1 MRKLIVSTYMTLDGI
16 IQPLDWSGQS
26 SSEAALRERGA
37 YARDVLFE
45 ADALLLGRE
54 TYEIF
59 AEAWSSRTAADDG
72 PGEEGFID
80 RINSMPKYV
89 ASTTLTEPLTWN
101 ASLITG
107 DVPAEVARLKEQPG
121 QAILMYGC
129 GQLARTLVE
138 HGLIDE
144 FQFWVYPV
152 VRGRGTTLFGD
163 GMSLDLN
170 LVETRAFSSGFAVLT
185 CQPKALAQR

>member
-1 MRKLIVSTYMTLDGI
+1 MRKLIVSTYTTLDGV

-26 SSEAALRERGA
+26 SSEPAVRERGA
-37 YARDVLFE
+37 YARDLIFE

-80 RINSMPKYV
+80 RINSLPKHV
-89 ASTTLTEPLTWN
+89 ASTTLNEPLTWN

-107 DVPAEVARLKEQPG
+107 DVPAEVARLKQQPG
-121 QAILMYGC
+121 QAILMFGT
-129 GQLARTLVE
+129 GDPDVRVRPARANPRGARSDRRISILGVSRC
-138 HGLIDE
+138 
-144 FQFWVYPV
+144 P
-152 VRGRGTTLFGD
+152 RGR
-163 GMSLDLN
+163 N
-170 LVETRAFSSGFAVLT
+170 APVR
-185 CQPKALAQR
+185 